1 MVAKR
6 RWIVG
11 RGQIALP
18 VGENEPCPRF
28 EDARSFRKTGALV
41 GDRPYHVD
49 AHRAVEGRSVE
60 AGRIETSGLVGNGDT
75 GLPHP
80 LARLLQRDIGN
91 VDAHESRSSGP
102 RDPLSGSPAPT
113 AHVGN
118 LIAGTNMEHVGHLPQ
133 FAERYVAVGA

>member
-18 VGENEPCPRF
+18 VGENESRAGF

-49 AHRAVEGRSVE
+49 AHRAVEDRSVE

-75 GLPHP
+75 RLPHP

-91 VDAHESRSSGP
+91 VDTHESRSGGA
-102 RDPLSGSPAPT
+102 RDPLPGSSAPT
-113 AHVGN
+113 AQVGN
-118 LIAGTNMEHVGHLPQ
+118 LIARTNMERLGHL
-133 FAERYVAVGA
+133 A